1 MNIRIQSAL
10 KTWQAI
16 PARDRFLLKGLAVFL
31 STALAYQLLWQ
42 PAHQRLTN
50 AERHYQ
56 QQLTLARQVQSAQP
70 QQAQTMTAQS
80 LSSRVSASAAAA
92 GLDLQQIEA
101 EGEQLRLTISGEAQ
115 TLLMWLANL
124 EREAGTLQM
133 LTLEKRGSLLEA
145 RLVLAT
151 LY

>member
-1 MNIRIQSAL
+1 MKIRIQSAIQ
-10 KTWQAI
+10 TWRAM

-31 STALAYQLLWQ
+31 TGALAYQFLWQ
-42 PAHQRLTN
+42 PTEQRLAN

-70 QQAQTMTAQS
+70 QLAKAVATQP

-92 GLDLQQIEA
+92 GLDLQQIEV
-101 EGEQLRLTISGEAQ
+101 EDEQLRLTISGEAQ

-133 LTLEKRGSLLEA
+133 LTLEKRGSVLEA
-145 RLVLAT
+145 RLVVL
-151 LY
+151 

>member
-1 MNIRIQSAL
+1 MKIRIQSAIQ
-10 KTWQAI
+10 TWRAM
-16 PARDRFLLKGLAVFL
+16 PARDRLLLKGLAVFL
-31 STALAYQLLWQ
+31 TGALAYQFLWQ
-42 PAHQRLTN
+42 PTAQRLTN

-70 QQAQTMTAQS
+70 QLAKALATQP

-92 GLDLQQIEA
+92 GLDLQQIEV
-101 EGEQLRLTISGEAQ
+101 EDEQLRLTISGEAQ

-133 LTLEKRGSLLEA
+133 LTLEKRGSVLEA
-145 RLVLAT
+145 RLVVL
-151 LY
+151 